1 MDKHTQLKLQL
12 KKLIGADPNYP
23 VSGVIKS
30 VEEDTCTVELE
41 EGFEVPDVKLK
52 STANGNDNLLII
64 PKVGSIVTLLSGD
77 GTVDNLTVIKV
88 DQASKIIFNENG
100 LQIEIDST
108 DKKVSI
114 KNSDASLFDLFTD
127 LVNILKQFKVYTNMG
142 PSGTALPDSVISI
155 TKLETDFKQ
164 LLK

>member
-1 MDKHTQLKLQL
+1 MDKLVQLKKNL
-12 KKLIGADPNYP
+12 KKLIDADPNYP
-23 VSGVIKS
+23 LTGKIKS
-30 VEEDTCTVELE
+30 IESDTCTVEIE
-41 EGFEVPDVKLK
+41 VGFDIPDVRLK
-52 STANGNDNLLII
+52 STANGKDNLLII
-64 PKVGSIVTLLSGD
+64 PKVGSNVTLLSGD

-108 DKKVSI
+108 DGKVSI
-114 KNSDASLFDLFTD
+114 KNNEASLFDLFTD
-127 LVNILKQFKVYTNMG
+127 LANILKQFKVYTNTG
-142 PSGTALPDSVISI
+142 PSGTALPDSIVSI